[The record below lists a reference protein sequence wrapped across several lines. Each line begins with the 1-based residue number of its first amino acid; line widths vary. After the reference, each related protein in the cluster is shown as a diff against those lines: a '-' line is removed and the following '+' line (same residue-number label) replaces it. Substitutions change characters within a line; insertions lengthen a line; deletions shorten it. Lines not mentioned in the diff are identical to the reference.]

1 MEAFMKNLI
10 IRNETEND
18 YATVEEMTREAFWNL
33 YVPGCDEHYL
43 VHIMRS
49 HEDFIPEL
57 DYVAESDGKI
67 VGNIMY
73 TKARLIDEAGNEKSI
88 LTFGPLCV
96 RPGYQRKGIGKEL
109 LRVSFDKALAMGCDT
124 VVIFGNPSN
133 YVARGFKSCIRF
145 NVCVEGEVFPSAM
158 MVKELKPDLFDGR
171 RWFYRES
178 PVYHLDQ
185 NLVEE
190 YDKRFPSK
198 EKKHQPHQE
207 EFFIHS
213 HSMLTSDSTSL

>member
-1 MEAFMKNLI
+1 MEKMI
-10 IRNETEND
+10 IRNETEKD
-18 YATVEEMTREAFWNL
+18 YTIVEEMTREAFWNL

-43 VHIMRS
+43 VHTMRK

-57 DYVAESDGKI
+57 DFVVESDGKV

-73 TKARLIDEAGNEKSI
+73 TKAKLIDETGNEKPI

-109 LRVSFDKALAMGCDT
+109 LRVSFDKALAMGYDT

-145 NVCVEGEVFPSAM
+145 NVCLEGDVFPSAM

-171 RWFYRES
+171 RWFYSES
-178 PVYHLDQ
+178 PVYHFEQDQ
-185 NLVEE
+185 VEE
-190 YDKRFPSK
+190 YDKRFPAK

-207 EFFIHS
+207 EFYIHT
-213 HSMLTSDSTSL
+213 HSTLSSDEATHTS